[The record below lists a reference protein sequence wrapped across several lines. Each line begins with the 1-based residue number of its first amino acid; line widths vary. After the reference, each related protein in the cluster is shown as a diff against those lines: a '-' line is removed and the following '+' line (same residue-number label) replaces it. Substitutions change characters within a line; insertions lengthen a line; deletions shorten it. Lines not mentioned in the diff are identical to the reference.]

1 MYMSDL
7 IISDEQIWGNYGKVL
22 NPKTKKYVRL
32 GSPLSMN
39 AIYNL
44 EHNSEWKKRVNY
56 IIENHGVFGQKLKNY
71 LEKKEK

>member
-1 MYMSDL
+1 M
-7 IISDEQIWGNYGKVL
+7 SDEQIWGNYGKVL

-44 EHNSEWKKRVNY
+44 EHNSEW
-56 IIENHGVFGQKLKNY
+56 
-71 LEKKEK
+71 